1 LRHVFRIGILLI
13 RSICGLMAMVTEIT
27 MMTDEE
33 LLRAFESCA
42 IPASAFHHRE
52 HLRVTWLYLC
62 RDGLADGAQN
72 MAEGIRRLAR
82 SHGHE
87 DRYHETITRF
97 WIHVVSLGM
106 RDGSEAASSD
116 DFVDQHPHILDKHL
130 MGVHYSTV
138 ALHAPAARAA
148 FVEPDLRRLPA
159 LLGFV

>member
-1 LRHVFRIGILLI
+1 MT
-13 RSICGLMAMVTEIT
+13 MATE
-27 MMTDEE
+27 MTVMSDEE

-52 HLRVTWLYLC
+52 HLRVTWLYLR
-62 RDGLADGAQN
+62 RDGLAAGAHN

-106 RDGSEAASSD
+106 HDGSEAATSD
-116 DFVDQHPHILDKHL
+116 DFVDQHPHILDKDL
-130 MGVHYSTV
+130 MGRHYSTG
-138 ALHAPAARAA
+138 AIRSPAARAA
-148 FVEPDLRRLPA
+148 FVEPDVRALPE
-159 LLGFV
+159 LTFDTSKD